1 MARYLAIRLVQL
13 VVVVVLVT
21 LFSFALISV
30 VPGDPCVAMVG
41 FPDQNRIQ
49 QCRDDL
55 HFNDPFLVQY
65 GKWLGGFAH
74 GDLGNKFYGQS
85 GSGPVWDDIKRALP
99 ITLELM
105 AVAMIFTLAIAIP
118 LGVLAAYRA
127 GTWIDK
133 VISTTA
139 FGLIALPDFALGI
152 ILAYAV
158 GVKTGWL
165 PALYES
171 GEPRLKNLILPA
183 AALAFG
189 QIAGYLRLLR
199 SDMIATLQEDF
210 VTMARAKGMSDR
222 RILWRHALRP
232 SSLTMLT
239 VAGLNVGALVGGAV
253 VVEVIFQIPGM
264 GLTIANAIGQRQYT
278 EMQSVVA
285 IIAIAYVVVNVI
297 IDLLYAAL
305 DPRVRAQVF
314 A

>member
-13 VVVVVLVT
+13 VIVVVLVT
-21 LFSFALISV
+21 LFSFALLSF
-30 VPGDPCVAMVG
+30 VPGDPAVSIVG
-41 FPDQNRIQ
+41 FADPVKIAQVRHQLNLDQ
-49 QCRDDL
+49 
-55 HFNDPFLVQY
+55 PFVVQY
-65 GKWLGGFAH
+65 LDWLKGFVH
-74 GDLGNKFYGQS
+74 GDMGQKFYGPT
-85 GSGPVWDDIKRALP
+85 GSGPVWTDIKHALP

-105 AVAMIFTLAIAIP
+105 ALAMFFTLSIAIP

-133 VISTTA
+133 IISTTA

-152 ILAYAV
+152 ILSYAI

-165 PALYES
+165 PAIYS
-171 GEPRLKNLILPA
+171 DSEPRIKNLILPA

-210 VTMARAKGMSDR
+210 VTMARAKGMTDR

-253 VVEVIFQIPGM
+253 VVEVIFGIPGM

-285 IIAIAYVVVNVI
+285 IVAIAYVIVNVI

-305 DPRVRAQVF
+305 DPRVRASVM